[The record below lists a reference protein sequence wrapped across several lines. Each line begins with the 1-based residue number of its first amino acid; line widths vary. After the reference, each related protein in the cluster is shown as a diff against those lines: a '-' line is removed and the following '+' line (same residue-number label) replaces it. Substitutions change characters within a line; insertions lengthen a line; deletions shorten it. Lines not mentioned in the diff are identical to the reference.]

1 MPDFHVA
8 VIGAGPAGLMAA
20 EVLAQGGA
28 RVTIYDRMP
37 SVGRKFLLAGRGGLN
52 LTHSEDIGPFLSRYG
67 AAMPHLRAAIEAFPP
82 AAVRAWCEGLGQDT
96 FVGSSGRV
104 FPKAFKTS
112 PLLRAWLRRL
122 DDGGRRIQAASSLD
136 RLGRAGRRSLFD
148 TPDGRVSVR
157 ADAAV
162 LALGGAS
169 WPRLGSDGG
178 WVDAMADAGIAL
190 APLRPAN
197 CGFVAHWSEVFR
209 ERFEGQPLKRIGL
222 SFRGQSVR
230 GEALITRQGLEG
242 GGIYALAAPLREAIA
257 AAGEAVLHIALRPD
271 LTVAELQRRLEAP
284 RHKQSLSTFL
294 RKTVNLSPAAIGLLH
309 EAIASTP
316 GRFAEMDAP
325 DLAALI
331 NAVPVRL
338 IGTAPLDRAIS
349 TAGGISFDAI
359 DDAFMLRRAAR
370 RLRRGRDAGLGGADR
385 RLSAAGV
392 VRHRRGGGA
401 RRAGLAR
408 PRRQTPLG
416 SNHAP
421 QGKSRHR
428 HRRRAV
434 ARRGHGQRPR
444 HRAALRAGGRDR
456 HGGRPRS
463 GVGGGDRRHGDAS
476 RAAPAWRSRPT
487 SPRRRRSPPW
497 SARRAASSAASMC
510 CITTSA

>member
-1 MPDFHVA
+1 

-20 EVLAQGGA
+20 EVLAERGA
-28 RVTIYDRMP
+28 RVTVYDRMP
-37 SVGRKFLLAGRGGLN
+37 SVGRKFLMAGRGGLN
-52 LTHSEDIGPFLSRYG
+52 LTHSEDIGRFLSRYG

-122 DDGGRRIQAASSLD
+122 DGAGVAFKLRHHW
-136 RLGRAGRRSLFD
+136 LGWDERGDALFD
-148 TPDGRVSVR
+148 APEGRVSVH
-157 ADAAV
+157 ADAVV

-178 WVDAMADAGIAL
+178 WVDVLANAGIAV

-197 CGFVAHWSEVFR
+197 CGFVVHWSDLFR
-209 ERFEGQPLKRIGL
+209 DRFEGQPLKRIEL
-222 SFRGQSVR
+222 SFGGQSVR

-242 GGIYALAAPLREAIA
+242 GGIYALSAPLRDAIA

-271 LTVAELQRRLEAP
+271 LTVAELQRRLDAP

-294 RKTVNLSPAAIGLLH
+294 RKTVTLSPPAIGLLH

-316 GRFAEMDAP
+316 GRFAEMNAP

-349 TAGGISFDAI
+349 TAGGVSFGAL
-359 DDAFMLRRAAR
+359 DDALMLRTRPGVFVAGEMLDWEAPTGGYLLQASFATGVIAAR
-370 RLRRGRDAGLGGADR
+370 GA
-385 RLSAAGV
+385 LAW
-392 VRHRRGGGA
+392 
-401 RRAGLAR
+401 LAR
-408 PRRQTPLG
+408 D
-416 SNHAP
+416 
-421 QGKSRHR
+421 GK
-428 HRRRAV
+428 
-434 ARRGHGQRPR
+434 
-444 HRAALRAGGRDR
+444 
-456 HGGRPRS
+456 RS
-463 GVGGGDRRHGDAS
+463 
-476 RAAPAWRSRPT
+476 
-487 SPRRRRSPPW
+487 
-497 SARRAASSAASMC
+497 
-510 CITTSA
+510 